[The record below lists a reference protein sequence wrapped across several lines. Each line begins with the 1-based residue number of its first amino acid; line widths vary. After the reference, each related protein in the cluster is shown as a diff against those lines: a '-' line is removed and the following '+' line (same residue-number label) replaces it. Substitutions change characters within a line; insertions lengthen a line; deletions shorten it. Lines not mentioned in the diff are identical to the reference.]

1 MHLNHEVDDAEA
13 PRRRPQ
19 GLNYDYQSVQVFC
32 PRTSALRSDVCGSH
46 LPQS

>member
-19 GLNYDYQSVQVFC
+19 GWRPEQGPVS
-32 PRTSALRSDVCGSH
+32 RSP
-46 LPQS
+46 LA